1 MSAFKTLIA
10 AGLLATVAGSASA
23 GQENALVVLFS
34 GNDTLSEQTA
44 DSIGCAILR
53 SGPIMAQQGTV
64 KVPGLTEYAVMTCD
78 NPILADAAARRKL
91 GGALAV
97 FEGSLFQFPAAEDSN
112 GLADRQY
119 ILKLGY
125 YNNSDIDRRNTDLA
139 ALGVMAEQR
148 DGRWI
153 SEAFLNVDD
162 AMGMATPD
170 EVVLLYY
177 PSADQATGFRDANQD
192 ILEKVGAFN
201 KAHLTGFSYLIGTAT
216 R

>member
-1 MSAFKTLIA
+1 MSAFKSLIA
-10 AGLLATVAGSASA
+10 AGLFATVAGSASA

-34 GNDTLSEQTA
+34 GNEFLSEKSA
-44 DSIGCAILR
+44 DGIGCSILR

-64 KVPGLTEYAVMTCD
+64 KVLDLTGYAVIACD
-78 NPILADAAARRKL
+78 SSVLADATTRRQLNGTLAA
-91 GGALAV
+91 
-97 FEGSLFQFPAAEDSN
+97 FEGELSLFPAAEDSN

-125 YNNSDIDRRNTDLA
+125 YNNSDIDGRNTDLT
-139 ALGVMAEQR
+139 ALDAMAEQR
-148 DGRWI
+148 EGHWI